1 MAESFALN
9 YGGSKQ
15 RIDLTLAFKLLHTS
29 DWHLGRRLYGRRRYD
44 EQTAFLDWL
53 THLLDDEGIDLLI
66 VAGDIFDSSTPSHRA
81 QTLYYRFLYQAAKTA
96 CRHIVII
103 AGNHDAPA
111 LLEAPKALLAQLD
124 VHVVGRAADQAE
136 EEILTLKNEA
146 GQPEAIVCAVPYL
159 RDREVRTSSTG
170 ESTGDK
176 QRLLLAGIGDHY
188 ARVLDLAREQSQRL
202 AVPVP
207 LIATGHLFAAGGR
220 TRADDGVRELYV
232 GALVRVDAAL
242 FGDDLDYLALGHLH
256 SPQRVAGEEH
266 LRYSG
271 APLAMSFA
279 EAGRSKGVLVC
290 EWSAAGRRI
299 REVEVPCFQ
308 PLERVSGDLPAIQ
321 AAIEARVAEKGSL
334 WVEVAYT
341 GEEIRTD
348 LGEILHRLTADSPV
362 AILRIRNQRRSA
374 QLLSRSEAVEDLEN
388 LSPEDVFTRCLEAH
402 EIDPEARPEL
412 TTMFAEVLEDLLENG
427 VDEGP

>member
-1 MAESFALN
+1 
-9 YGGSKQ
+9 
-15 RIDLTLAFKLLHTS
+15 LAFKLLHTS

-53 THLLDDEGIDLLI
+53 THLLDEEGIDLLI
-66 VAGDIFDSSTPSHRA
+66 VAGDIFDSSTPSHRS
-81 QTLYYRFLYQAAKTA
+81 QTLYYRFLYQAAQTA
-96 CRHIVII
+96 CRHIII
-103 AGNHDAPA
+103 IGGNHDAPA
-111 LLEAPKALLAQLD
+111 FLEAPKALLAQLD
-124 VHVVGRAADQAE
+124 VHVVGRAADRTE
-136 EEILTLKNEA
+136 EEILTLKSEV
-146 GQPEAIVCAVPYL
+146 GEPEAIVCAVPYL

-170 ESTGDK
+170 ESAGDK

-188 ARVLDLAREQSQRL
+188 ARVLDLAREQCRRL
-202 AVPVP
+202 AGRIP

-232 GALVRVDAAL
+232 GALVRVDVAL
-242 FGDDLDYLALGHLH
+242 FGNDLDYLALGHLH
-256 SPQRVAGEEH
+256 SPQRVAGEAH

-279 EAGRSKGVLVC
+279 EAGRSKGVLIC

-308 PLERVSGDLPAIQ
+308 ALERVTGDLPAIQ
-321 AAIEARVAEKGSL
+321 AAIEARVAAKQSL
-334 WVEVAYT
+334 WVEVVYT

-374 QLLSRSEAVEDLEN
+374 QLLNPTNSVEALEDLRPHE
-388 LSPEDVFTRCLEAH
+388 VFARCLEAH

-412 TTMFAEVLEDLLENG
+412 TTMFAEVLQGLLESDA
-427 VDEGP
+427 DEGP

>member
-1 MAESFALN
+1 
-9 YGGSKQ
+9 
-15 RIDLTLAFKLLHTS
+15 LAFRLLHTS
-29 DWHLGRRLYGRRRYD
+29 DWHLGRRLYGRSRHA
-44 EQTAFLDWL
+44 EQAAFLHWL
-53 THLLDDEGIDLLI
+53 TQLLDEEGIDLLI
-66 VAGDIFDSSTPSHRA
+66 VAGDIFDSTTPSHRSLA
-81 QTLYYRFLYQAAKTA
+81 LYYRFLYQAAQTA

-103 AGNHDAPA
+103 GGNHDAPA

-124 VHVVGRAADQAE
+124 VHVVGRAAEQAKE
-136 EEILTLKNEA
+136 EVLRLKNGADE
-146 GQPEAIVCAVPYL
+146 PEAIVCAVPYL

-170 ESTGDK
+170 ESAGDK

-188 ARVLDLAREQSQRL
+188 ARVLELARDHCRRL
-202 AVPVP
+202 AGAVP
-207 LIATGHLFAAGGR
+207 LIATGHLFAAGGS

-242 FGDDLDYLALGHLH
+242 FGDDIDYLALGHLH
-256 SPQRVAGEEH
+256 SSQRVAGEAH

-279 EAGRSKGVLVC
+279 EAGRSKGVLIC
-290 EWSAAGRRI
+290 EWSATGRRI

-308 PLERVSGDLPAIQ
+308 ALERVTGDLAAIQ
-321 AAIEARVAEKGSL
+321 AAIEARVAEKRPL
-334 WVEVAYT
+334 WVEVVYT

-348 LGEILHRLTADSPV
+348 LGEILHRLTANSPV

-374 QLLSRSEAVEDLEN
+374 QLLSRSEAVEDLED
-388 LSPEDVFTRCLEAH
+388 LSPEDVFARCLEVH

-412 TTMFAEVLEDLLENG
+412 TTMFAEVLQDLLENSAG
-427 VDEGP
+427 EGPLGLEASDGRLPINE